1 MQGQTVSHYR
11 ILQKLGGGG
20 MGVVYEAEDLKLGRH
35 VALKFLPE
43 ELIRDS
49 QALERFQREA
59 RSASALN
66 HPGICTIHE
75 IDDHENQPFIVMER
89 LEGETL
95 KHRITMRPL
104 PLDQILDFG
113 IQIADALDAAHASG
127 IIHRDIKP
135 ANLFVTKRRQVK
147 ILDFGL
153 AKAAR
158 PSPAPQAVGL
168 SAATLGSPMGE
179 ENLTSPGGTVG
190 TIAYMSPEQALG
202 EELDLRTDLFSLGV
216 VLYEMCTGQPPFK
229 GNTSAAIFDA
239 ILHKAPTAPVRLNPD
254 LPAELERIINKALE
268 KDRDLRY
275 QTAAEI
281 RADLKRLKR
290 EIDSGRTAVPGS
302 SGSIAAAHQSDPHVS
317 AATPASGPSAVAV
330 PASGSAQVP
339 FVPASSSSEAVA
351 AVPSLL
357 KGRWKTFIAAAVGL
371 AVIALAGFA
380 LYSRKSSGLTEKDS
394 ILLAD
399 FVNTTGEPVFD
410 GALKQAL
417 AVQLEQSPYLNLVP
431 EQKVRDA
438 LRYMG
443 RSADE
448 RLTND
453 VAREVCQRQNVK
465 AMLGGS
471 IAMLGNQYVVSLDAT
486 NCNSG
491 DTIAREQVEAESK
504 EKVLAAVGKAA
515 SRLRGKL
522 GESLASI
529 QKFDK
534 PVEEATT
541 SSLEALKY
549 LSQGDET
556 WNSGKPM
563 EAIPIFQRAIDLDPN
578 FAVAYVK
585 LGTILGNMGES
596 GRSAEYYEKAFDLR
610 ERVSERE
617 KYYISEHYYDTAT
630 GELDKAVEIM
640 ELWRQAYPRDFIPFN
655 NLAVTYNAF
664 LGQPEK
670 GLAMANECIRLQPG
684 APNAYQ
690 LAAAGYMLLNRPD
703 EAKSVLE
710 RAVSAK
716 VDDMSVHTAFYRLAY
731 ARNDEKGIQA
741 QIQWAQGKG
750 DEYDMIFN
758 TAVGASAQGSMLKA
772 RQLVEG
778 SVEITQRAN
787 FRETSAVNLAS
798 LAVWEAEMGNSAA
811 ARQRASASLS
821 MAHGRVN
828 LAVAGFALALAGDLA
843 RAEEVAQE
851 LDKRFPKDTITQS
864 VSIPWIRA
872 IIASNRGNPDKA
884 LEVLE
889 ATRRFEGGVFFAGT
903 SPYVRGLVL
912 LRAGR
917 GSEAA
922 AEFQRILD
930 RRLVTLPSSEYPL
943 AYLGLARAYAL
954 AGEKDKSRKAFQD
967 FFAIWK
973 DADPDIPVLREAKAE
988 YAKLQ

>member
-1 MQGQTVSHYR
+1 M
-11 ILQKLGGGG
+11 
-20 MGVVYEAEDLKLGRH
+20 YEAEDLKLGRH

-43 ELIRDS
+43 DLVRDP

-75 IDDHENQPFIVMER
+75 IDDHQNQPFIVMER

-95 KHRITMRPL
+95 KHRIPMRPL

-113 IQIADALDAAHASG
+113 VQIADALDAAHASG

-135 ANLFVTKRRQVK
+135 ANLFVTKRRQLK

-158 PSPAPQAVGL
+158 PAPTSHAVGL
-168 SAATLGSPMGE
+168 SAATLANPLDE
-179 ENLTSPGGTVG
+179 KNLTSPGGTVG

-202 EELDLRTDLFSLGV
+202 EELDPRTDLFSLGV

-302 SGSIAAAHQSDPHVS
+302 SGSI
-317 AATPASGPSAVAV
+317 SAVAESGSQV
-330 PASGSAQVP
+330 HAAAPVSDPSAIAPTSGSAQAAVP
-339 FVPASSSSEAVA
+339 VSSGTAPAA
-351 AVPSLL
+351 AVPSPLFA
-357 KGRWKTFIAAAVGL
+357 GWKTFAGVGL
-371 AVIALAGFA
+371 GLALATVIGFT

-417 AVQLEQSPYLNLVP
+417 AVQLEQSPYLNIVP
-431 EQKVRDA
+431 EQRVRDA

-448 RLTND
+448 RLTSD

-491 DTIAREQVEAESK
+491 DTIAREQVEAQSK
-504 EKVLAAVGKAA
+504 EKVLAAVGSAA

-534 PVEEATT
+534 PIEEATT

-549 LSQGDET
+549 LSQGDQM

-563 EAIPIFQRAIDLDPN
+563 EAIPLFQRAIDLDPN

-596 GRSAEYYEKAFDLR
+596 GRSAENFRRAFDLR

-617 KYYISEHYYDTAT
+617 KYYIAEHYYDTVT
-630 GELDKAVEIM
+630 GELDRAVETM

-655 NLAVTYNAF
+655 NLAVEYIVF

-670 GLAMANECIRLQPG
+670 GLALANECIRLQPS

-690 LAAAGYMLLNRPD
+690 LAAASYMLLNRPD
-703 EAKSVLE
+703 EAKAVLD
-710 RAVSAK
+710 RAVSAN
-716 VDDMSVHTAFYRLAY
+716 VDDMSIHTAFYRLSY
-731 ARNDEKGIQA
+731 SRNDETGMQA

-750 DEYDMIFN
+750 DEYDMLFN
-758 TAVGASAQGSMLKA
+758 AAVVASAQGRMLQT
-772 RQLVEG
+772 RQLVER
-778 SVEITQRAN
+778 SVEMTRRAH
-787 FRETSAVNLAS
+787 FDETSAVNLAS
-798 LAVWEAEMGNSAA
+798 LAVWEAEMGNAGR
-811 ARQRASASLS
+811 ARERANASLALARGRVS
-821 MAHGRVN
+821 MAI
-828 LAVAGFALALAGDLA
+828 AGFAFALADDVA
-843 RAEEVAQE
+843 KAENLAQE
-851 LDKRFPKDTITQS
+851 LDQRFPKDTITQS

-872 IIASNRGNPDKA
+872 AVTANHGNPEKA
-884 LEVLE
+884 LDILE
-889 ATRRFEGGVFFAGT
+889 APRRFEGGVLLAAT
-903 SPYVRGLVL
+903 APYIRGLVL
-912 LRAGR
+912 LRARR
-917 GSEAA
+917 GNEAA
-922 AEFQRILD
+922 AEFRKILD
-930 RRLVTLPSSEYPL
+930 RRAVTLPSSEYPL
-943 AYLGLARAYAL
+943 AFLGLARAYAL
-954 AGEKDKSRKAFQD
+954 AGDKEKSRKAYQD
-967 FFAIWK
+967 FFALWK
-973 DADPDIPVLREAKAE
+973 DADTDIPVLREARTE